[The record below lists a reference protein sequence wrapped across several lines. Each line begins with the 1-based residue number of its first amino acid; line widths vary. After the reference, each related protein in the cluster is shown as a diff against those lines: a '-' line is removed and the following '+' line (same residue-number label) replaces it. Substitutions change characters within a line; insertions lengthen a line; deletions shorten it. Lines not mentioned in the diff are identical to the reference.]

1 MIYFETD
8 LAQSPTIDTTIQEL
22 QVTITRVLDKLNL
35 SMRYTNPRELRLY
48 RTSAGRAPFSEWY
61 GTIQDRSVRHR
72 IQKRLDRLEDG
83 NFGDCRPVGDGVF
96 ELRFHFGPGYRI
108 YFGEVD
114 NTIVLLLC
122 AGDKSSQA
130 RDIRRAKDYWSQYKE
145 TQ

>member
-1 MIYFETD
+1 
-8 LAQSPTIDTTIQEL
+8 
-22 QVTITRVLDKLNL
+22 
-35 SMRYTNPRELRLY
+35 MRYTNPRELRLY
-48 RTSAGRAPFSEWY
+48 RTPTGRAPFSEWY
-61 GTIQDRSVRHR
+61 DAIQDLNLQGR
-72 IQKRLDRLEDG
+72 IDRRLERVANG
-83 NFGDCRPVGDGVF
+83 NFGDYRSVGSGVF
-96 ELRFHFGPGYRI
+96 ELRLHFGPGYRI

>member
-1 MIYFETD
+1 
-8 LAQSPTIDTTIQEL
+8 
-22 QVTITRVLDKLNL
+22 
-35 SMRYTNPRELRLY
+35 MRYTNPRELRLY
-48 RTSAGRAPFSEWY
+48 RTSAGRSPFSEWY
-61 GTIQDRSVRHR
+61 DSIQDLNLQSR
-72 IQKRLDRLEDG
+72 IDKRLEQIANG
-83 NFGDCRPVGDGVF
+83 NFGDHRTVGEGVF

>member
-1 MIYFETD
+1 
-8 LAQSPTIDTTIQEL
+8 
-22 QVTITRVLDKLNL
+22 
-35 SMRYTNPRELRLY
+35 MRHTNPRELRLY
-48 RTSAGRAPFSEWY
+48 RTSAGKAPFSEWY
-61 GTIQDRSVRHR
+61 DSIQDLNLQSR
-72 IQKRLDRLEDG
+72 IDKRLERVANG
-83 NFGDCRPVGDGVF
+83 NFGDCRSVGEGVF

-130 RDIRRAKDYWSQYKE
+130 KDYWSQYKE